1 VIWEAALECLRT
13 EREKVVEEGWFNE
26 LATLAKRGLGYG
38 ALIGI
43 TEAIE

>member
-1 VIWEAALECLRT
+1 VIWEAAVECLCT
-13 EREKVVEEGWFNE
+13 EREKVVEEGRFNE
-26 LATLAKRGLGYG
+26 LATLSKRRLGYG